1 MNWRRTTRQWQASEE
16 QEYPSELHS
25 EVPGKQTLPHAH
37 VARVKAMP
45 IAAINR
51 NPRDT
56 QTKTFDI
63 QAGLRWV
70 LKKMLARQPLH
81 VGYTASRT
89 PLWPTTRILP
99 INAYVRE
106 C

>member
-1 MNWRRTTRQWQASEE
+1 MNRRRVTRQWQASEE

-37 VARVKAMP
+37 VARVKAML

-70 LKKMLARQPLH
+70 LKKMLAGQPCLSATLH
-81 VGYTASRT
+81 RA
-89 PLWPTTRILP
+89 LP
-99 INAYVRE
+99 YGRLRGFCPE
-106 C
+106 